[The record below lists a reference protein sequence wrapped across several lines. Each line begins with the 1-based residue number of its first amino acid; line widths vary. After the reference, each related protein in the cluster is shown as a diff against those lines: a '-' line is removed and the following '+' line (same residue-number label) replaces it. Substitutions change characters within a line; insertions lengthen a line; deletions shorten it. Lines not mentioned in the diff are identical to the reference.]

1 MNVRRFA
8 VVTGLLCLW
17 ASTCGAAQTVGQ
29 GTIRFTG
36 AIVEPGCATNAR
48 SGGQM
53 DLIGCPSAN
62 RGGAI
67 DVRSMRPVASVADAH
82 VQLVADSANGRYY
95 DQRYRLVD
103 SAGKPIQSGNYVI
116 TLTSP

>member
-1 MNVRRFA
+1 MSLRNVSVFIG
-8 VVTGLLCLW
+8 VLGLWTGTG
-17 ASTCGAAQTVGQ
+17 SAATPVAQ
-29 GTIRFTG
+29 GTIAFTG
-36 AIVEPGCATNAR
+36 SIVEPGCATNAR

-95 DQRYRLVD
+95 DQRYRLGD